1 MNNDKTAVMID
12 SGCDVPKEV
21 RDKLDIYILPLRVMY
36 PEKDY
41 EDDIDIDPQMVYRR
55 FPKEFPNTSTPS
67 MAEVQDLF
75 DRIHGDG
82 YEKVIA
88 VCISSG
94 LSGTFNTIRLQAAQQ
109 DVLEVYCFDSKN
121 ISVGSGILAI
131 WAARQLQKGKT
142 FGEVTTGLENK
153 IGDSKVF
160 FYMDTLTYL
169 KHGGRIGSVS
179 TMVGNALHLKPII
192 SCKEDGTYYT
202 VGLIRGAKNGKKKL
216 LTEALKFCS
225 GHRVW
230 IIVGHGDAES
240 EAQQLRAML
249 EEQIPDK
256 KVLFVRQI
264 TATMAINTGPGL
276 VGFGILREP

>member
-21 RDKLDIYILPLRVMY
+21 REKLNIYILPLRVMY

-41 EDDIDIDPQMVYRR
+41 EDDIDIDPQMVYQR

-109 DVLEVYCFDSKN
+109 DVLDVYCFDSKN

-131 WAARQLQKGKT
+131 WAARQLQKGRT
-142 FGEVTTGLENK
+142 FNEVTTGLENK
-153 IGDSKVF
+153 ISDSKVF

-249 EEQIPDK
+249 EEQIADK

>member
-1 MNNDKTAVMID
+1 MNKDKTAVMID

-55 FPKEFPNTSTPS
+55 FPQEFPNTSTPS

-75 DRIHGDG
+75 DRIRADG
-82 YEKVIA
+82 YERVIA

-109 DVLEVYCFDSKN
+109 EDLDVFCFDSKN
-121 ISVGSGILAI
+121 ISVGSGLLAI
-131 WAARQLQKGKT
+131 WAARQLQKGRS
-142 FGEVTTGLENK
+142 FQEVKRGLENK

-202 VGLIRGAKNGKKKL
+202 VGLIRGAKQGKKKL
-216 LTEALKFCS
+216 LTEVLKFCS

-230 IIVGHGDAES
+230 LIVGHGDAET
-240 EAQQLRAML
+240 EAQQMRAML
-249 EEQIPDK
+249 ETQVHDK
-256 KVLFVRQI
+256 KILFTRQI
-264 TATMAINTGPGL
+264 TATLAINTGPGL
-276 VGFGILREP
+276 VGVGILREP